1 MDMDEQLLP
10 QLRWCLQVQV
20 GEGIRIIP
28 RDNEALC
35 VTDVFL
41 VDPESADGLG
51 VVAAY
56 AEMGT
61 RKLMLAELS
70 SEVTDV
76 ELPTP
81 EVMDEEFCFY
91 VMRQGADSDA
101 DNDAGV
107 VAVQFEGFVRSLP
120 SSDTNEELEVEEDG
134 DEDEDAAS
142 SDDDDDRIEE
152 DNSEDGETD
161 GEADHD
167 VARASSSGG
176 NTNTKDVGKVAARA
190 FLALFLFSYIAA
202 FFRLVM

>member
-134 DEDEDAAS
+134 DEDEDAAG

-152 DNSEDGETD
+152 DNEEDGETD
-161 GEADHD
+161 
-167 VARASSSGG
+167 
-176 NTNTKDVGKVAARA
+176 TTGKNVAAVRRD
-190 FLALFLFSYIAA
+190 IAVCDSHGKKIFA
-202 FFRLVM
+202 GRRKKIRTAKKNRTAKND